1 MASVNGRRAM
11 VGALLAAGLALS
23 PAWMHAARAQQG
35 PAASTAPNSVRALLD
50 LGFAS
55 TPEGLEAAMA
65 SGAPQNVIAA
75 LNAAS
80 DLKSDAIKGRA
91 LGLLRSKNF
100 AVQLAAG
107 KYLGSIGEPAGAQ
120 VVRNFG
126 EAPREYVVDDHN
138 LQLLVIEAAREVA
151 RHGHVDYAYQL
162 PLLIE
167 RGDWTVKIFAAQALR
182 DFRAPQ
188 DAVVESAW
196 LHALGVYRE
205 AIVHADADVRR
216 SAALF
221 MRMLLES
228 ALTLDAV
235 SDKVRDEFSK
245 LAEEGAPAHVPE
257 AASLDFAAV
266 STHLGKCAVR
276 NPRDEAPKLDPDPR
290 FVAQGAAEHLLMII
304 DKGPFDTL
312 TTDLDDRGQF
322 EGLSKADWIEK
333 VKREHTVPLDG
344 VDKRILTRSV
354 RTSQPTSYEVRV
366 EIQGDQYD
374 SNTGRWKPMVYRFTV
389 TWWGYGWHFSA
400 FERGAIVQSQ
410 PDIYDLPAP
419 ALDEKHPE
427 AQAVVTR
434 LMQAMSEMDIDAVA
448 SLLADDAQIRG
459 GASSKAQ
466 FVEEMRGIFDQV
478 RDQVIF
484 KPVSYEFKQGDD
496 PSSLAVEIEARS
508 YNRIHNRATEIRYS
522 LELTQRDG
530 AWIVTRLDA
539 DSKKIDEP

>member
-1 MASVNGRRAM
+1 MASVKWRSRV
-11 VGALLAAGLALS
+11 VGALLGAGLALG
-23 PAWMHAARAQQG
+23 PGWARSASAQQG
-35 PAASTAPNSVRALLD
+35 PAASTAPNSVKALLEM
-50 LGFAS
+50 GFAS

-75 LNAAS
+75 LKAAS
-80 DLKSDAIKGRA
+80 DLKSDAIKARA

-107 KYLGSIGEPAGAQ
+107 KYLGSIGEPMGAQ

-126 EAPREYVVDDHN
+126 EAPREHVVEDHN
-138 LQLLVIEAAREVA
+138 LQLLVIDAAREVA

-196 LHALGVYRE
+196 LHALAVYRE
-205 AIVHADADVRR
+205 AIVHADAEVRQ
-216 SAALF
+216 SAVLF

-235 SDKVRDEFSK
+235 SDKVRDEFAK
-245 LAEEGAPAHVPE
+245 LAAEGPPAQVPE
-257 AASLDFAAV
+257 GASLDFAAV
-266 STHLGKCAVR
+266 SAHLGKCAVR

-290 FVAQGAAEHLLMII
+290 IVGQGAAEHLLMII

-312 TTDLDDRGQF
+312 ETDLDDRGQF
-322 EGLSKADWIEK
+322 EGLSKADWIAK
-333 VKREHTVPLDG
+333 VKREHIVPLDG
-344 VDKRILTRSV
+344 VEKRILTRSI
-354 RTSQPTSYEVRV
+354 RTSQPSSYEVRV

-419 ALDEKHPE
+419 TLDEKHPE
-427 AQAVVTR
+427 AQAVVSR
-434 LMQAMSEMDIDAVA
+434 LMKAMSDMDADAMA
-448 SLLADDAQIRG
+448 TLLADDAQIRG

-466 FVEEMRGIFDQV
+466 FVDEMRGIFDQV

-484 KPVSYEFKQGDD
+484 KPVSYEFTPADD
-496 PSSLAVEIEARS
+496 ASRLTVKVEARS
-508 YNRIHNRATEIRYS
+508 YNRIHNRTSEIRYS
-522 LELTQRDG
+522 IELSERDG
-530 AWIVTRLDA
+530 DWIVTRLDA
-539 DSKKIDEP
+539 DSKKIEP